1 MITQSVLTIRT
12 SPEHVLYTDSAYRL
26 YAYLLELLPPEGAS
40 WLHETGSK
48 CLSQS
53 LRYEKNQDAYL
64 WTVNMLSERA
74 TKLLAPVLADVQK
87 VFIENQEFDILHR
100 QVQQTTMEAL
110 LSQGV
115 NSNRATLNFITP
127 TAFKQ
132 NGRYTIFPQER
143 LLLQS
148 LINRW
153 NEIFT
158 TCPIEDEDV
167 FAALLAGIHIVDYR
181 LQTSR
186 FLLKSVRI
194 PGFSGSCVLSARLAP
209 PLLELWNTLLSFAH
223 YAGMGIKT
231 SLGMGGTRTM
241 FHEIGKQMEKR

>member
-1 MITQSVLTIRT
+1 MITQSVLTIRS
-12 SPEHVLYTDSAYRL
+12 SPEHALYTDSAYRL

-87 VFIENQEFDILHR
+87 VFIENQEFDILYR

-115 NSNRATLNFITP
+115 NSN
-127 TAFKQ
+127 
-132 NGRYTIFPQER
+132 QER